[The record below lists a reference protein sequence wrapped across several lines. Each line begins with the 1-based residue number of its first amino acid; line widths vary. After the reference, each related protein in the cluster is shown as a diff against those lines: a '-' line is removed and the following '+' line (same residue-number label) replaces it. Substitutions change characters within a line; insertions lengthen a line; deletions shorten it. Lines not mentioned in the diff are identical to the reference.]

1 MDKEKYEAD
10 LHNVTSPQ
18 LADML
23 DEIASKAEGGLKQ
36 IEISDEVLEI
46 IKQEN
51 AILREAAR
59 RLRIPPYQTFH
70 EEYFGE
76 C

>member
-1 MDKEKYEAD
+1 MKDKYED
-10 LHNVTSPQ
+10 DIHNVTSPR

-23 DEIASKAEGGLKQ
+23 DEIADKVESGLKQ
-36 IEISDEVLEI
+36 MELDKEILDIIE
-46 IKQEN
+46 QEF
-51 AILREAAR
+51 AILREAAK
-59 RLRIPPYQTFH
+59 RLHIPPYPTFH

>member
-1 MDKEKYEAD
+1 MDKYEND
-10 LHNVTSPQ
+10 VHNCTSTR

-23 DEIASKAEGGLKQ
+23 DEIANKATEGLKQ
-36 IEISDEVLEI
+36 MELDKEVLDI

-51 AILREAAR
+51 AILREAAK
-59 RLRIPPYQTFH
+59 RLRIPPHPTFH
-70 EEYFGE
+70 EEYMGE

>member
-1 MDKEKYEAD
+1 MDKYEND
-10 LHNVTSPQ
+10 VHNCTSTR

-23 DEIASKAEGGLKQ
+23 DEIANKATEGLKQ
-36 IEISDEVLEI
+36 MELDKEILDI

-51 AILREAAR
+51 AILREAAK
-59 RLRIPPYQTFH
+59 RLRIPPPLTFH
-70 EEYFGE
+70 EEYMGE